1 MIILTR
7 PVSCSGQTHR
17 ENSQKDHRFLTGVR
31 KVVLATN
38 IAETSITIDDIVYV
52 IDGGKAKEKVKMTRP
67 VCFSNLLL

>member
-1 MIILTR
+1 M
-7 PVSCSGQTHR
+7 
-17 ENSQKDHRFLTGVR
+17 R